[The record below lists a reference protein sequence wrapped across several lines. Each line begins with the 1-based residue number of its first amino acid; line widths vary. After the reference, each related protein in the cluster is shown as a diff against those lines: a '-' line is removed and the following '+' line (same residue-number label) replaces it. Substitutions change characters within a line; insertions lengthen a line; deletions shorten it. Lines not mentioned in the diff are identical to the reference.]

1 MCLLLLRKSKRFQND
16 YYGKVGLE
24 KKKEP
29 SKQKSLFLVFLRP
42 SLAMIIDL
50 YMLHDVYRPCNILKD
65 FMARVGYP
73 IRDSIPFLIGLH
85 SADQINP
92 ERTSTL
98 FNSRGVT
105 GMCMAIHRGAYAL
118 LPLSTYLCA
127 HMLRAYEN
135 VFAIHMH
142 CFPFP

>member
-29 SKQKSLFLVFLRP
+29 SKQKSLFLVFLSS
-42 SLAMIIDL
+42 SLAMVIDL
-50 YMLHDVYRPCNILKD
+50 YMLHDVYRPCNILRD
-65 FMARVGYP
+65 FMARAVGYP

-98 FNSRGVT
+98 FNSTGVT
-105 GMCMAIHRGAYAL
+105 GMCMAIHVGA
-118 LPLSTYLCA
+118 
-127 HMLRAYEN
+127 
-135 VFAIHMH
+135 
-142 CFPFP
+142 

>member
-1 MCLLLLRKSKRFQND
+1 MIIMERLDWK
-16 YYGKVGLE
+16 

-92 ERTSTL
+92 ERTSTR

-105 GMCMAIHRGAYAL
+105 GMCMAIHRGAYDL

-135 VFAIHMH
+135 VFAMHMH